1 MKILGIFDDHNAG
14 CALVEDGII
23 QAAVE
28 EERFS
33 RIKLH
38 NGNEDG
44 PPVKSLHS
52 VLSISNTPVEQID
65 KVALAIMPPG
75 ELMKY
80 VWDDLFNVQKNT
92 KWSIASLFSKSIR
105 WDKYWLF
112 YPYFYNLYRINR
124 MKKFLKQN
132 GLENKPVE
140 LVDHHLSH
148 AASAYYTSGRERALI
163 VTLDGQGD
171 GQCGQVWLGENGKM
185 KHLKTLSSYHSP
197 GLFYNFITWYEG
209 YKPMRHEGKI
219 TGLAAHGDWDTAKPF
234 FEQLFGFEDGEFR
247 YLHAQK
253 QMQHAFPHRTNYTK
267 FKAALP
273 KEFHNL
279 SKEDVAAGVQVITE
293 NFVAQYVNEFLQ
305 ETGPIDVVMAGGIF
319 ANVRVNQAVAELPN
333 AKSVYIF
340 PAMGDNGLSA
350 GAALYSYYKSLG
362 FPNITKMPKLKDV
375 YLGPGYSNK
384 EIEAEIKN
392 AGLEYKYY
400 DNVAPE
406 VAQLLHK
413 GHVVARFD
421 GRMEFGPRA
430 LGNRSILYQPTDQS
444 VNDWLNH
451 KLHRTE
457 FMPFAPVTL
466 KETMNGHYN
475 EIEHNTYPAQFMTI
489 TFDCSDEM
497 ARTCPAVVH
506 VDKTA
511 RPQLI
516 DEETNKDYYNIL
528 KEYQKLS
535 GLGSIINTS
544 FNMHEEPIVCT
555 PADAIRAF
563 QLGHLEYLAIS
574 NFIVSAPDPEK
585 ASHREP

>member
-14 CALVEDGII
+14 CALVEDGKIV
-23 QAAVE
+23 AAVE
-28 EERFS
+28 EERLS

-38 NGNEDG
+38 NGNVDG
-44 PPVKSLHS
+44 PPIKSLES
-52 VLSISNTPVEQID
+52 VLEISNTSVEEIA
-65 KVALAIMPPG
+65 KISLAIMPPAQ
-75 ELMKY
+75 LMRY
-80 VWDDLFNVQKNT
+80 VWDDLFKIQKNN
-92 KWSIASLFSKSIR
+92 KWKFASLFSKSIR

-112 YPYFYNLYRINR
+112 YPYYYNLFRIKR
-124 MKKFLKQN
+124 MKKMLIEN
-132 GLENKPVE
+132 GLGDKPIE
-140 LVDHHLSH
+140 FVDHHLSH
-148 AASAYYTSGRERALI
+148 AAAAYFTSGRERALI

-171 GQCGQVWLGENGKM
+171 GQCGQVWLGEKGRL

-209 YKPMRHEGKI
+209 YTPMRHEGKI

-234 FEQLFGFEDGEFR
+234 FEQLFGFANGEFR

-267 FKAALP
+267 FKKALP
-273 KEFHNL
+273 KGFENL

-293 NFVAQYVNEFLQ
+293 KLVAQYVDQFLQ
-305 ETGPIDVVMAGGIF
+305 QTGPIDVVMAGGVF

-333 AKSVYIF
+333 TKSVYIF
-340 PAMGDNGLSA
+340 PAMGDNGLPVGS
-350 GAALYSYYKSLG
+350 ALYTYYRALG
-362 FPNITKMPKLKDV
+362 FPEITDMPTLDDV
-375 YLGPGYSNK
+375 YLGPGYSDV
-384 EIEAEIKN
+384 EIEKELKKS
-392 AGLEYKYY
+392 GLQYKFY
-400 DNVAPE
+400 DNVAPR
-406 VAQLLHK
+406 VAKLLHD
-413 GHVVARFD
+413 GAVVARFD

-451 KLHRTE
+451 KLNRTE

-466 KETMNGHYN
+466 KETMNGQYKR
-475 EIEHNTYPAQFMTI
+475 ISHNTYPAQFMTV
-489 TFDCSDEM
+489 TFDCSEEM
-497 ARTCPAVVH
+497 AKTCPAVVH
-506 VDKTA
+506 VDGTA

-516 DEETNKDYYNIL
+516 DEQTNKDYYHIL

-563 QLGHLEYLAIS
+563 ELGHLEYLAIS
-574 NFIVSAPDPEK
+574 NFLVSSPDPEK
-585 ASHREP
+585 AAFRE